1 MNKFNMTAIA
11 VAVGLI
17 FSAGM
22 MAQTMS
28 KDDYQAAEAKIAD
41 KYKADKENCDS
52 QSGKQQDICIA
63 AAKGSKH
70 VAKAELDARHE
81 PSAKHDYDVVVA
93 KAEADYAVASATC
106 QNKSGNDQDVCVKEA
121 KAVEARIKADAEAE
135 LKVSNANKTASK
147 EYTETGMKE
156 KTEMTEAR
164 QEAATDKL
172 DANYAVAKEKCD
184 ALKDDE
190 KDNCQDAAKAKYGK

>member
-1 MNKFNMTAIA
+1 MKKSNMTAII
-11 VAVGLI
+11 VAMGLI

-22 MAQTMS
+22 MAQTLS

-41 KYKADKENCDS
+41 QYKADKANCDA
-52 QSGKQQDICIA
+52 QSGNQQDICMA
-63 AAKGSKH
+63 MAKGNKQ
-70 VAKAELDARHE
+70 VAKAELEARHE

-93 KAEADYAVASATC
+93 KAEADYAVASETC

-164 QEAATDKL
+164 QEAATEKL

-184 ALKDDE
+184 ALKDGE